1 MSKLRSVVSV
11 CMITY
16 NHEAYIAQA
25 IDGILM
31 QKTNF
36 PIELIIGEDC
46 STDNTRKIVVEYA
59 EKYSEII
66 RPVLPEKN
74 LGIMKNFI
82 ETMEAAR
89 GKYIALCEGD
99 DYWTD
104 PYKLQKQVDFLEA
117 NEEYSLCF
125 HKVNVRYEDNLKD
138 EGILHYFEE
147 REYSGLEIYKEWIIS
162 TCSVVF
168 RNYRDLQFHKSI
180 IYGDIY
186 LFLLLSERGKI
197 FGLGFD
203 GATYRRNINGAS
215 VTVSPELVRRLY
227 YQYKYMFYRFPKY
240 KSISKEQTNYYFDN
254 LINRPY
260 YPGSFKFRFLYMCKT
275 PRKIFS
281 KYFFRSF
288 PFLLKDMNSYFHK
301 IIKF

>member
-1 MSKLRSVVSV
+1 MSELHPTVSVV
-11 CMITY
+11 MITY
-16 NHEAYIAQA
+16 NHENYIRQA
-25 IDGILM
+25 IEGVLM
-31 QKTNF
+31 QKTLF
-36 PIELIIGEDC
+36 RYELIIGEDC
-46 STDNTRKIVVEYA
+46 STDKTRQICFEYKN
-59 EKYSEII
+59 KYPDQIKLL
-66 RPVLPEKN
+66 LPQTN
-74 LGIMKNFI
+74 QGIMQNFYSTLR
-82 ETMEAAR
+82 ESN
-89 GKYIALCEGD
+89 GKYVALCEGD

-104 PYKLQKQVDFLEA
+104 PFKLQKQVDFLEA

-125 HKVNVRYEDNLKD
+125 HKVNVKYEDNLKD

-168 RNYRDLQFHKSI
+168 RNYRDLLFHKSI
-180 IYGDIY
+180 IYCDIY

-215 VTVSPELVRRLY
+215 VTVSPKLVRRLY

-260 YPGSFKFRFLYMCKT
+260 YAGSFKFRFLCMCKT